1 MSDLRPKG
9 VTIVLDGIERE
20 LLFTLNAIDA
30 IQSKYGMTVFAVL
43 KRITDQNSLP
53 ETIKDMLSILL
64 TDEAERAHWK
74 NPDSTLP
81 AVSEK
86 EAGWLVTIDNLS
98 EVTDAIFEAYRISIP
113 DPDEDTDPNRT
124 SSPKH

>member
-1 MSDLRPKG
+1 MRDLRPKG
-9 VTIVLDGIERE
+9 IPVFLDGVERE

-30 IQSKYGMTVFAVL
+30 IQSKYNMTVFAVL

-53 ETIKDMLSILL
+53 ETIKTILSILL
-64 TDEAERAHWK
+64 TDEAERARWK
-74 NPDSTLP
+74 NPDSALP

-86 EAGWLVTIDNLS
+86 EAGWLVSIDNLS
-98 EVTDAIFEAYRISIP
+98 EVTDAIFKAYRISIP